1 MAYIVVFD
9 IEGKLN
15 FKLIYY
21 IHIIEIPNN
30 KGAYSYKLEMS

>member
-1 MAYIVVFD
+1 LKYIIVLD
-9 IEGKLN
+9 IEGKLI

>member
-15 FKLIYY
+15 FKLLTIYT
-21 IHIIEIPNN
+21 
-30 KGAYSYKLEMS
+30 L

>member
-15 FKLIYY
+15 FKLLTIY
-21 IHIIEIPNN
+21 
-30 KGAYSYKLEMS
+30 AL